1 MGLHKTVTKLA
12 VPGKGILAADE
23 SSPTIKKRFDSVGIE
38 SSPETRH
45 TYRHTIFS
53 TECLE
58 EHISGVILFDETLRS
73 QDTIEPLKQKG
84 ICLGIKVDK
93 GAKPYDNSGGKLTE
107 GLDGLTER
115 LREYKDLGAEFAKW
129 RAVITVDDSDACIIA
144 NAWTLARYA
153 KKCQDQGLV
162 PIVEPEVIMDGDHS
176 ICRSLV
182 TTSKALHHLFDAL
195 YYEGVELEAIVL
207 KPNMILQGYDNKD
220 VCQLPC
226 PSAERWKQPLDA
238 KKYIDYDY
246 TVSDY
251 TMECFRRDV
260 PAAVPMIA
268 FLSGGQPD
276 GEATKNLNGIN
287 QYSNLPWYVSFSFGR
302 ELQQNAIKE
311 WANGEP
317 EEAKATLL
325 NAAARCGKAAVGE
338 LII

>member
-1 MGLHKTVTKLA
+1 MGLHKTVAKLA

-38 SSPETRH
+38 SNPKTRH
-45 TYRHTIFS
+45 DYRHTIFS

-129 RAVITVDDSDACIIA
+129 RAVITVNDSDACILA
-144 NAWTLARYA
+144 NTWTLARYA

-162 PIVEPEVIMDGDHS
+162 PIVEPEVIMDGNHS
-176 ICRSLV
+176 IDQSQA

-195 YYEGVELEAIVL
+195 YYEGVELESIVL
-207 KPNMILQGYDNKD
+207 KPNMILQGYDNKKG
-220 VCQLPC
+220 
-226 PSAERWKQPLDA
+226 WKQPLDA
-238 KKYIDYDY
+238 MKYIDYDY

-251 TMECFRRDV
+251 TTGCFKRDV

-287 QYSNLPWYVSFSFGR
+287 RHSNLPWYVSFSFGR

-325 NAAARCGKAAVGE
+325 NAAARCGKATGRRGM
-338 LII
+338 II